1 MNTVFKH
8 TFSRSRGAILG
19 WGLTLALLGM
29 LFIPFY
35 DTIAENADQFEQL
48 MDIYPEEIMGF
59 FGESG
64 MMNFTTPEGFLSI
77 EYFSFMPLVVGVFA
91 ILAGSGMLAADEE
104 RGVLDLEAAQP
115 VSRSTLFWGRLSSL
129 VVSLFFILV
138 LGYAGVMAGTTYSQ
152 MDLDAVDTITP
163 FASLFA
169 YLLFFAGLALLLSML
184 LPSRSS
190 ASMAAGIVLV
200 ASFLLAGLSQF
211 NDTLASIEPFLAN
224 MYYQGTDWTEGF
236 KLDWFLILAGLG
248 FLFILLAWW
257 AFLRRDIRVG
267 GEGGWKLPWFQRRAT
282 AKVQAN

>member
-104 RGVLDLEAAQP
+104 RGVLDLIAAQP
-115 VSRSTLFWGRLSSL
+115 VSRTGLFWGRLLALLSSL
-129 VVSLFFILV
+129 AVITT
-138 LGYAGVMAGTTYSQ
+138 LGYVGVMLGTTYST
-152 MDLDAVDTITP
+152 MELDALETISP

-169 YLLFFAGLALLLSML
+169 LLFFYAGLSLVFSMV
-184 LPSRSS
+184 LPSRGT
-190 ASMAAGIVLV
+190 ASMTAGVILV
-200 ASFLLAGLSQF
+200 ASFFLNGLANL
-211 NDTLASIEPFLAN
+211 NDTLKGIEPYLPIS
-224 MYYQGTDWTEGF
+224 YYQSENWIAGFRWDWVAILVGF
-236 KLDWFLILAGLG
+236 GL
-248 FLFILLAWW
+248 LFMLLAWL
-257 AFLRRDIRVG
+257 AFIRRDIRVG
-267 GEGGWKLPWFQRRAT
+267 GEGGWRLPRLRRRAIT
-282 AKVQAN
+282 QA